1 MVLPILGAN
10 TESAAYEISN
20 SLRLNDDDSPYLS
33 DTPGSAGNRRTFTI
47 SLWAKRSDLNTSAVL
62 YGAGTAATDMFQLLM
77 QNDGDENRIIIQNRV
92 SGTNN
97 LHLVTTNS
105 FRDPSAWYHIVLAV
119 DTTQSTSSNRAKLYV
134 NGTQITAFGTETYP
148 SQDYDCHVNN
158 TVAHHIGAQSRGSAN
173 DHFDGYITELHS
185 IDGSAKAQTDFGK
198 FNNNGVWVPKAYTG
212 TYGTNGFFMEF
223 KQTGT
228 GTNASGIGADTSGN
242 NNHFAVNNLA
252 STDIVTDTCTNNY
265 ATMNILTAGS
275 DEPVMREG
283 NLQQYAHGTSNSAG
297 IAPTIMPD
305 KGKWYIE
312 LYLESPSGGD
322 YPFFGITDQRNLNQ
336 ENGNGTKMAAG
347 FEIDGATNN
356 QSNTFLGSI
365 TNTNTGW
372 PTFADNDIVMFALD
386 LDNRKLWIG
395 RQGTFMNSGN
405 PASGS
410 NEQLAWTNTTN
421 VGVMMLGYDGGGG
434 GGAQSVWNFGQDG
447 SFAGKTTAQGNAD
460 GNSYGDFY
468 YSPPSGYFALNTK
481 NLAEYG

>member
-336 ENGNGTKMAAG
+336 ENANGTKMAAG

-421 VGVMMLGYDGGGG
+421 VSVMMLGYDGGGG

>member
-336 ENGNGTKMAAG
+336 ENANGTKMAAG